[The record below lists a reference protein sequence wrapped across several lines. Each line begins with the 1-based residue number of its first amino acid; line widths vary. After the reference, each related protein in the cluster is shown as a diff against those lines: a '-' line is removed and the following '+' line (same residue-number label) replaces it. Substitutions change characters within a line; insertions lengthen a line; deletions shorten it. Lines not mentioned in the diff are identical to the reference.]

1 MTDLH
6 AAIVRPGVKNGLFI
20 VERRGP
26 DECVHEYA
34 YPPFTS
40 EDFRGSVGLVLVPDP
55 ARVYGVHTGG
65 QPVGRFGFGGGRRK

>member
-40 EDFRGSVGLVLVPDP
+40 EDFRGSVGLVLVVATVNPS
-55 ARVYGVHTGG
+55 GV
-65 QPVGRFGFGGGRRK
+65 VGRARPWCR